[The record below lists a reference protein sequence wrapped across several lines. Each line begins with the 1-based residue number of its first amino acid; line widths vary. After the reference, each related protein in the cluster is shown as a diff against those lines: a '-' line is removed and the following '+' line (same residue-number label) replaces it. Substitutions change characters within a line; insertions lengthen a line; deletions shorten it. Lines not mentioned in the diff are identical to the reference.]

1 MAPRVTGWLL
11 WVNWLVLGG
20 LPGPAL
26 HRSCQ
31 RPQVVPGL
39 VLAHRWSESGS
50 RVGSCGAWGPRSRV
64 NLLEAGPVPGTAGC
78 GSQVLCPLTGVDPL
92 VNGAGSQRSWA
103 DASKGV
109 HLL

>member
-1 MAPRVTGWLL
+1 MVPR
-11 WVNWLVLGG
+11 
-20 LPGPAL
+20 
-26 HRSCQ
+26 
-31 RPQVVPGL
+31 L
-39 VLAHRWSESGS
+39 VLAHKWPESGS

-103 DASKGV
+103 DGSKGV